1 MKYYFDWKNGI
12 KKDELN
18 IAIEEL
24 KKGGLLLV
32 PTETVYGIAANAYS
46 DNACKKIFEAKKR
59 PQDNPLIV
67 HVSDIEMINRI
78 VKEPNEIEKK
88 LMDSFM
94 PGPFTL
100 ILNKK
105 NVIGNV
111 VSANMNTIGIRMPS
125 NEIINR
131 IIKESGIPIA
141 APSANVSGRPS
152 GTNVEDVIDE
162 LKEKMDVIIDGG
174 KCNIGIESTVVKVED
189 GVPVILRPGFITEQD
204 IERVAGSVKL
214 SDKLFKTVD
223 DSEHVESP
231 GMKYRH
237 YAPKTKCILV
247 EYDDNQIN
255 RINHLIHEN
264 NNVCVLGYEEDK
276 NLIEIEASRYINLG
290 SRKQLKK
297 VSQNVFTALRKID
310 KIENCELA
318 VVEGIDKKGLG
329 LSIMNR
335 LSRACEN

>member
-1 MKYYFDWKNGI
+1 MNYYFDWKDGI
-12 KKDELN
+12 KEDELN

-24 KKGGLLLV
+24 KNGKLLLV
-32 PTETVYGIAANAYS
+32 PTETVYGIAANAYL
-46 DNACKKIFEAKKR
+46 DDACRKIFDAKKR

-67 HVSDIEMINRI
+67 HVSDKGMISEI
-78 VKEPNEIEKK
+78 AEEPNEIEKE
-88 LMDSFM
+88 LIDNFM

-105 NVIGNV
+105 KVIGSV

-125 NEIINR
+125 NEIVNR
-131 IIKESGIPIA
+131 IIKKSRIPIA

-152 GTNVEDVIDE
+152 GTCVEDVIDE

-174 KCNIGIESTVVKVED
+174 KCKIGIESTVVKVID
-189 GVPVILRPGFITEQD
+189 GVPMILRPGYITEQD
-204 IERVAGSVKL
+204 IERVAGSVRL
-214 SDKLFKTVD
+214 SDKLFETIEGND
-223 DSEHVESP
+223 HVESP

-247 EYDDNQIN
+247 EYGDNQIN
-255 RINHLIHEN
+255 RINEIIHKN

-276 NLIEIEASRYINLG
+276 SFIEVEDSRFINLG
-290 SRKQLKK
+290 SRNDLKK
-297 VSQNVFTALRKID
+297 VSQNVFSALRNID

-318 VVEGIDKKGLG
+318 IVEGIEKKGLG